1 LAKVFIPSLLRE
13 LTGGLSEVEAE
24 GATVREIVAELEQR
38 FPGIASRLTDGARL
52 RQNISVAIDGEVSP
66 LGLLEKV
73 KADSEVHFV
82 TAIKGG
88 R

>member
-1 LAKVFIPSLLRE
+1 MAKVYIPVLLRE
-13 LTGGLSEVEAE
+13 LTRGAVEVEAE
-24 GATVREIVAELEQR
+24 GSSVRQIIEDLDR
-38 FPGIASRLTDGARL
+38 RYPGIASRLTEAGRL
-52 RQNISVAIDGEVSP
+52 LGNISVAIDGEVSP

-73 KADSEVHFV
+73 PEGAEVHFV